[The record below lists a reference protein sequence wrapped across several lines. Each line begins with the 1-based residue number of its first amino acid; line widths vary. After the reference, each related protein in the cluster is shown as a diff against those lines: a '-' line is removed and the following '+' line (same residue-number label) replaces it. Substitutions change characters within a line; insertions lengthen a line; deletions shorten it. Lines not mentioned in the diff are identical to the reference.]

1 MPVKS
6 LTTRVLVAA
15 LLSGLS
21 LLSGVPKASAA
32 LATEGTQMLN
42 NLQLLISS
50 QRQLSELN
58 TSIQQ
63 YQLMQRNIKHLPQA
77 IRSQILQDLAEL
89 AGVVQMGRGVSYAS
103 ARLDEEYRQAYKDY
117 DYYVTQRAPG
127 TRFSDQYGDWS
138 RASHEAVQGALR
150 AASLQGDLF
159 TDEVHSL
166 NRLQNMLMSA
176 AGTMQAL
183 QAGSQV
189 SALMVEQTQKLRQ
202 LLAAQIQLQA
212 AHTASVLD
220 RQGRTDAALDAYNV
234 AEPLRGGDEPI
245 VIGESVR

>member
-1 MPVKS
+1 M
-6 LTTRVLVAA
+6 LTKCMTTWIWAAA

-21 LLSGVPKASAA
+21 LVNGVPRASAA

-42 NLQLLISS
+42 NLQLLVSS
-50 QRQLSELN
+50 QRQISELN

-63 YQLMQRNIKHLPQA
+63 YRLMQRNAKHLPQA
-77 IRSQILQDLAEL
+77 IRSRILQDLGKL
-89 AGVVQMGRGVSYAS
+89 AGVVQTGRGISYAS

-138 RASHEAVQGALR
+138 RASHEAIQGALR
-150 AASLQGDLF
+150 AANLQGDLF

-212 AHTASVLD
+212 AHTASVID
-220 RQGRTDAALDAYNV
+220 RQGRTDAALDAYHV
-234 AEPLRGGDEPI
+234 AAPLIGGDEPI
-245 VIGESVR
+245 IIGESVR